1 MEKEESH
8 PEVSVLRNGFSSLG
22 LREEL
27 LRAVTEKGYTEP
39 TEIQLKAIPIILSGR
54 DLTGT
59 SQTGTGKTAAFA
71 LPILHRLSRFRETR
85 CLVLEPTRE
94 LAQQVSEQFSIYG
107 KFTDVFTA
115 LVHGGVG
122 YVNQLNDLSRKP
134 EVVVATPGRLLDHMG
149 QGKVNLKKLDCLV
162 LDEVDRMLDMGF
174 LPDVRRIVGR
184 CPRKRQ
190 TLLFSATVPD
200 EIQALASWVLYR
212 PEKVDVGASAPA
224 ETVSHAIY
232 PVDNRQKFDLL
243 LALLKK
249 DQFQS
254 VLIFCRTKAGADAIA
269 RWLQAA
275 KHSVATMHSNRSQRE
290 RNDALAGFKKGTYEI
305 LVATDIVSRGID
317 IADVS
322 HVINYDI
329 PHNPE
334 DYVHRIG
341 RTGRM
346 YRDGDAV
353 TLFCA
358 GESDQLRAIE
368 RFIGKTIER
377 EKLEDFE
384 YAWSPILE
392 EEQPVIRRRNRGFH
406 SDSRSARSSRRRR

>member
-1 MEKEESH
+1 M
-8 PEVSVLRNGFSSLG
+8 
-22 LREEL
+22 
-27 LRAVTEKGYTEP
+27 
-39 TEIQLKAIPIILSGR
+39 
-54 DLTGT
+54 
-59 SQTGTGKTAAFA
+59 
-71 LPILHRLSRFRETR
+71 
-85 CLVLEPTRE
+85 
-94 LAQQVSEQFSIYG
+94 
-107 KFTDVFTA
+107 
-115 LVHGGVG
+115 
-122 YVNQLNDLSRKP
+122 
-134 EVVVATPGRLLDHMG
+134 
-149 QGKVNLKKLDCLV
+149 
-162 LDEVDRMLDMGF
+162 
-174 LPDVRRIVGR
+174 
-184 CPRKRQ
+184 
-190 TLLFSATVPD
+190 PD

-232 PVDNRQKFDLL
+232 PVENRQKFDLL

-358 GESDQLRAIE
+358 DESDQLRAIE
-368 RFIGKTIER
+368 RFIGKTIKR